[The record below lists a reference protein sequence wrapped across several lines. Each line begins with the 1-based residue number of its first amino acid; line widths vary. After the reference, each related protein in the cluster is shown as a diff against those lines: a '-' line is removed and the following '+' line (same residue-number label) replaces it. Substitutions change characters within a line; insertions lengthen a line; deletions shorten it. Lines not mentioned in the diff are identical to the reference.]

1 MLRFWKVSFTGS
13 QFNLEQQEHHVSVC
27 SLNRNNLLPRKEE
40 EFGQS
45 CTDGYVAVILMWV
58 QILSFFSRTGVFPAS
73 KGSSGRH
80 AGRWI
85 SGKEKHRSSFCR
97 DSPPQDYRCVF
108 ILVLQPT
115 ERITERQRGF
125 FLGIQTST
133 REPYYHKPI
142 WLQPGKECKPELVL
156 KYRTGVST
164 EEWISPPGGAQS
176 RAGPNS
182 TWEQR
187 KERRR
192 RKNPYTM
199 TKTEGTKRQITNI
212 EKHQNL
218 NRGTLMAGG
227 HRKLET
233 KVCNQTNKC
242 RTAMTVNR
250 DGLAANKYM
259 GLSLYSVKDCS
270 VSLHH

>member
-1 MLRFWKVSFTGS
+1 MLLWFWCEFRFWVF
-13 QFNLEQQEHHVSVC
+13 FPEQVFFQQAKEVVEDTQAGEFQVRK
-27 SLNRNNLLPRKEE
+27 NTVLLSAGTAHLK
-40 EFGQS
+40 
-45 CTDGYVAVILMWV
+45 I
-58 QILSFFSRTGVFPAS
+58 TGVFLFWCFS
-73 KGSSGRH
+73 QLRELL
-80 AGRWI
+80 R
-85 SGKEKHRSSFCR
+85 GKE
-97 DSPPQDYRCVF
+97 
-108 ILVLQPT
+108 
-115 ERITERQRGF
+115 GF

-156 KYRTGVST
+156 KYRTGAST

-242 RTAMTVNR
+242 RTTMTVNR